1 LIVVLEASYYTNRIM
16 QLDEREKKEGIKF
29 IVGTWQVDFIVNPW
43 SNNLEHIPAS
53 EFKSQDGKA
62 MDLSQITWEFFEDH
76 TMKLKNG
83 AGQEES
89 GTWEQTSSSKFSYTC
104 DKFFGMVQDPEI
116 LKNFLVLEKCFEG
129 GLVFSVFLAVH
140 MKKIAEGVVT
150 KEPDIGEIEPTPE
163 DLQKKEIVGRWKVYQ
178 TMAEVDGKFGI
189 FTRAEVEADL
199 AKKKASEAEAADAL
213 QGFGIVVEFTED
225 HKVLNYMPI
234 PPSVPKEE
242 VEKAV
247 AAGAVKIVD
256 GMILEQKTHD
266 WKYVKGDYW
275 YDSGEHRVVFDEVQ
289 SSWDKITPNSEGH
302 INFRIL
308 VLEKM

>member
-1 LIVVLEASYYTNRIM
+1 MELSEA
-16 QLDEREKKEGIKF
+16 EKKDGIKF
-29 IVGTWQVDFIVNPW
+29 LVGTWQVDFVVNPW
-43 SNNLEHIPAS
+43 SNNLDHIPAS

-62 MDLSQITWEFFEDH
+62 MDLSQLTWEFFEDH

-104 DKFFGMVQDPEI
+104 DKFFGMVDNPEV
-116 LKNFLVLEKCFEG
+116 LKKFLELEKSFEG
-129 GLVFSVFLAVH
+129 GLVFSVFLVVH

-163 DLQKKEIVGRWKVYQ
+163 DLQKKDIVGRWKVYQ

-199 AKKKASEAEAADAL
+199 AKKKAEGKEVSENEAL
-213 QGFGIVVEFTED
+213 QGFGIVVEFTDD

-234 PPSVPKEE
+234 PPHVPKEE
-242 VEKAV
+242 VDKAI
-247 AAGAVKIVD
+247 AAGVVKIVD
-256 GMILEQKTHD
+256 GMILEDKTKE

-275 YDSGEHRVVFDEVQ
+275 YNSGEHREMFGEVQ
-289 SSWDKITPNSEGH
+289 SSWDKITPDGDGH
-302 INFRIL
+302 MNFRFL